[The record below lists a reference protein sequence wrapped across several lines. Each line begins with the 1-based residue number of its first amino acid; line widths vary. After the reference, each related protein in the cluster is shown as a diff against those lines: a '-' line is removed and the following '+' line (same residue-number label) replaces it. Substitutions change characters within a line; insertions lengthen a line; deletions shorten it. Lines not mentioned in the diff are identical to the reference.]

1 MEKLTKFRDEING
14 KVVKDVGEGYKT
26 KPDVIKWIKAVCELE
41 DEWETMQ
48 QSIAAAK
55 TFAYKC
61 CPKWSLRSQLSTQAQ
76 KIQDQLC
83 RLKQVGESFESNL
96 MVENYQM
103 KRVEFIAGPSV
114 EGQSA
119 ATRNLNEILRL
130 LEDDKVCIIGV
141 VGPGGVGKTTLVKN
155 LNNELLKINNVSN
168 SKLSFGVVVWV
179 TVPKPPIDIKKI
191 QAQIV
196 SRLNLKVD
204 NEGSEVSIAS
214 KILERLKQ
222 EKSFLV
228 ILDDV
233 WDAINLDHVGVPQPK
248 DNAGSKVIITSRFG
262 DVCKKMKTDTEMNIS
277 TLKEDESWQ
286 LFIKTAGDIANR
298 ENIQPIARDI
308 ARECGGLPLAITVIG
323 ACMSGKNRVEEWV
336 DALDSL
342 RISEPYDKDVID
354 EVYKVIKLSFDY
366 LESPDTGSKR
376 RGDIKSCFLYCS
388 LYPLVIPIDDLI
400 HCWWAEGF
408 LGEFD
413 TYEKAYNRGITI
425 IGSLKNACLL
435 EAHEMDCVKMHDVV
449 RDVAK
454 WIANSSKLDEHIS
467 VFQAG
472 IGLTEI
478 SHTTKVSASVKR
490 ISFASNKIEY
500 LPDFFTECSNTTS
513 LLLQDN
519 IPLVKIPDKFFLSF
533 PALKVL
539 NLSGSGIRALPCSI
553 NELCQLHALI
563 LQNCHMLKELP
574 PIGNL
579 CDLQLLDCDR
589 TMLRCLPE
597 GMDKLTNLR
606 VLNIPASDLQSS
618 ISQGFFL
625 KFSSIEIVDVMGSC
639 LGATSFDELSSLHNL
654 TCLFITLD
662 SSLIINRDYT
672 WMKGLKRFCIEVGKT
687 SIYVPFNK
695 STREIIVS
703 KCETFSN
710 GELSGMLQFASHLYL
725 LDCMGLSKLIA
736 NKKSTLN
743 GLKSLRIN
751 NCCCDFGPVE
761 EGISGQIDP
770 LPNLEYLRFF
780 SVDHLKSVS
789 GFGHFLGLRF
799 SKLRRLDVSFC
810 PRVTCLFGGVFS
822 AIPKHLEEIEIL
834 GCVELVVLCG
844 GSLANSE
851 TPRVRKLS
859 LRNLPKLATF
869 GEAQSMWEHLEELEV
884 VRCNGIR
891 KLPLSIQ
898 TSKNIKIIRGESQ
911 EWWSQLEWDDD
922 NFKSNL
928 QHCFKKCYFLSLP
941 LTSMSSNFDSAQ
953 IDT

>member
-1 MEKLTKFRDEING
+1 MDILINAVGGIVVEVGKFVCKCIYPKIENIVRFSSKIENLREEMEKLTKFRDEING

-26 KPDVIKWIKAVCELE
+26 KPDVIKWIKNVCELE

-61 CPKWSLRSQLSTQAQ
+61 CPKWSLRSQVSTQAQ
-76 KIQDQLC
+76 KIQDQLF

-155 LNNELLKINNVSN
+155 LNNELLKINVSN

-204 NEGSEVSIAS
+204 SEGSEVSIAS
-214 KILERLKQ
+214 KILERLNQ

-248 DNAGSKVIITSRFG
+248 AHTGSKVIITSRFG
-262 DVCKKMKTDTEMNIS
+262 DVCKKMKTDIEMNIS

-286 LFIKTAGDIANR
+286 LFIKTAGDVANR

-342 RISEPYDKDVID
+342 RMSEPYDKDVID

-388 LYPLVIPIDDLI
+388 LYPLIIPIDDLI

-425 IGSLKNACLL
+425 IGSLKYACLL

-519 IPLVKIPDKFFLSF
+519 ESLVKIPDKFFCHF
-533 PALKVL
+533 
-539 NLSGSGIRALPCSI
+539 
-553 NELCQLHALI
+553 QL
-563 LQNCHMLKELP
+563 
-574 PIGNL
+574 
-579 CDLQLLDCDR
+579 
-589 TMLRCLPE
+589 
-597 GMDKLTNLR
+597 
-606 VLNIPASDLQSS
+606 
-618 ISQGFFL
+618 
-625 KFSSIEIVDVMGSC
+625 
-639 LGATSFDELSSLHNL
+639 
-654 TCLFITLD
+654 
-662 SSLIINRDYT
+662 
-672 WMKGLKRFCIEVGKT
+672 
-687 SIYVPFNK
+687 
-695 STREIIVS
+695 
-703 KCETFSN
+703 
-710 GELSGMLQFASHLYL
+710 
-725 LDCMGLSKLIA
+725 
-736 NKKSTLN
+736 
-743 GLKSLRIN
+743 
-751 NCCCDFGPVE
+751 
-761 EGISGQIDP
+761 
-770 LPNLEYLRFF
+770 
-780 SVDHLKSVS
+780 
-789 GFGHFLGLRF
+789 
-799 SKLRRLDVSFC
+799 
-810 PRVTCLFGGVFS
+810 
-822 AIPKHLEEIEIL
+822 
-834 GCVELVVLCG
+834 
-844 GSLANSE
+844 
-851 TPRVRKLS
+851 
-859 LRNLPKLATF
+859 
-869 GEAQSMWEHLEELEV
+869 
-884 VRCNGIR
+884 
-891 KLPLSIQ
+891 
-898 TSKNIKIIRGESQ
+898 
-911 EWWSQLEWDDD
+911 
-922 NFKSNL
+922 
-928 QHCFKKCYFLSLP
+928 
-941 LTSMSSNFDSAQ
+941 
-953 IDT
+953 